1 MSQARDEEVARQI
14 LRIFAE
20 HHARSGSMLRR
31 NQFFNV
37 RDGDFQR
44 GLNKAIEK
52 DWIRI
57 SKRDRYTYELTD
69 AGATKISELPILPRP
84 T

>member
-1 MSQARDEEVARQI
+1 MSKAFDEEVARQI
-14 LRIFAE
+14 LRIFAA
-20 HHARSGSMLRR
+20 HHAHSGSMLRR

-52 DWIRI
+52 DWIRL
-57 SKRDRYTYELTD
+57 SKRDRYTYSPTQALPKSRNFLPSLTQPD
-69 AGATKISELPILPRP
+69 
-84 T
+84 

>member
-1 MSQARDEEVARQI
+1 MPEALSDEKVARQI

-20 HHARSGSMLRR
+20 HHAHSGSMLRR
-31 NQFFNV
+31 NHFFNV

-44 GLNKAIEK
+44 GLNKAIER

-69 AGATKISELPILPRP
+69 AGAAEISEFP
-84 T
+84 TP